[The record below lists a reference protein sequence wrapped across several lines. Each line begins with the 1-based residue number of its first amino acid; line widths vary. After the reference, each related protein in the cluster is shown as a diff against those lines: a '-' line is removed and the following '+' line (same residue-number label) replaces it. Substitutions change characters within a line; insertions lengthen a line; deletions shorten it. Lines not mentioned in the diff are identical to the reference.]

1 VVTFMIV
8 YESCSFL
15 WTKFSDFRVILDS
28 FLFGSLFLTTD
39 QISVISCCGF
49 TFATIFVLPVS
60 LGSRP
65 VMFRPSSEEAESS
78 SRLCFN
84 RRRPESLPGFDSN
97 RAPHRVESIARL
109 WGLRFP
115 LPICSRSPLKRIG
128 KIFFCFLLLGSHSR
142 EQLVLAPSLI
152 LEAAACAL

>member
-1 VVTFMIV
+1 LYMKLVHFYGQNFLISV
-8 YESCSFL
+8 SFL
-15 WTKFSDFRVILDS
+15 IRFCLVHCSSPPIRS
-28 FLFGSLFLTTD
+28 
-39 QISVISCCGF
+39 SVISCCGF